1 MAEWSFKAL
10 GTQWWLE
17 SPQPLANQA
26 EILAVVRQFE
36 DDYSRFNPSSLL
48 SQLNDKHEL
57 LSPPPEMQA
66 MLQYGLD
73 MYSQT
78 GGVFNMSVGAQL
90 EKTGYGR
97 VAPAGARVSENL
109 LQDVQL
115 TSQKITLAPHV
126 RLDFGGFGKG
136 WLVDKLAAMVDGPV
150 IVNGGGDIYV
160 KGPRQSLLIEHPL
173 TAGQAIGSVAVGDE
187 SLCSSS
193 RQKRVWRDAKG
204 QEQSHIPGRSNLLS
218 VHVRAES
225 ALVADTLGT
234 VFLLV
239 ERPKRL
245 ELAAQFNAEIL
256 EITQDL
262 DFWQTPGF
270 GLEPFRS

>member
-1 MAEWSFKAL
+1 
-10 GTQWWLE
+10 
-17 SPQPLANQA
+17 
-26 EILAVVRQFE
+26 
-36 DDYSRFNPSSLL
+36 
-48 SQLNDKHEL
+48 
-57 LSPPPEMQA
+57 
-66 MLQYGLD
+66 
-73 MYSQT
+73 
-78 GGVFNMSVGAQL
+78 MSVGAQL

-97 VAPAGARVSENL
+97 APAGARVSENL

-136 WLVDKLAAMVDGPV
+136 WLVDKIAAMVDGPV

-160 KGPRQSLLIEHPL
+160 KGPRQPLLIEHPL

-193 RQKRVWRDAKG
+193 RQKRMAGCKG
-204 QEQSHIPGRSNLLS
+204 QNSRIFRASQSFKCACW
-218 VHVRAES
+218 AES

-270 GLEPFRS
+270 GLEPFRN

>member
-1 MAEWSFKAL
+1 MVV
-10 GTQWWLE
+10 E

-36 DDYSRFNPSSLL
+36 MIILDLIRPLL

-57 LSPPPEMQA
+57 LSPPPEMQT

-73 MYSQT
+73 MYT
-78 GGVFNMSVGAQL
+78 DRRRFNMSVGAQL

-97 VAPAGARVSENL
+97 MAPVGAEVSENL

-160 KGPRQSLLIEHPL
+160 KGPKQSLLIEHPL
-173 TAGQAIGSVAVGDE
+173 RAGQAIGSVAVGDE

-204 QEQSHIPGRSNLLS
+204 QEQSHIPGQSI
-218 VHVRAES
+218 
-225 ALVADTLGT
+225 
-234 VFLLV
+234 F
-239 ERPKRL
+239 
-245 ELAAQFNAEIL
+245 
-256 EITQDL
+256 
-262 DFWQTPGF
+262 
-270 GLEPFRS
+270 